1 MAATA
6 DKNTAKVTIPNWNI
20 LLVFTASSCSRLAL
34 TEFPL
39 YTLQIYGLSYR
50 RFVAGQIVLERTA
63 VRFS

>member
-39 YTLQIYGLSYR
+39 YTLQI
-50 RFVAGQIVLERTA
+50 
-63 VRFS
+63 